1 MQQETPKHEE
11 AQAACCTSCDQR
23 RRRKQGLH
31 FLFFFWM
38 SFTEGFLGWEYN
50 QLDWY
55 SKTLS
60 LNDVSRTF
68 HDVFR
73 HVFKMSSDEF
83 TVAGS
88 LLSAVWCALSHNCAV
103 FGLLALEQLSHE
115 DRMIKKSDND
125 NFCSKLL
132 FFLKIIKIVFIHHQT
147 WDRIYPPTC
156 DRKGIHQPAAS
167 SYDTHQFHIVLSK
180 IRNSD
185 VTLSA

>member
-1 MQQETPKHEE
+1 MFTVHCWITDECQFLGEWFTEKKAKKSTGKRESTKAGCSKKPRKTRKPRV
-11 AQAACCTSCDQR
+11 AQAATRVGGGSKVCIYCYIFQ
-23 RRRKQGLH
+23 
-31 FLFFFWM
+31 M
-38 SFTEGFLGWEYN
+38 SSLRVLGWEYN

-68 HDVFR
+68 HDVFH

-132 FFLKIIKIVFIHHQT
+132 FF
-147 WDRIYPPTC
+147 
-156 DRKGIHQPAAS
+156 
-167 SYDTHQFHIVLSK
+167 
-180 IRNSD
+180 
-185 VTLSA
+185 